1 MEFVEPDFFKSLL
14 ETLISKNPGVLAA
27 AIVTH
32 EGLPIVS
39 IHHEDVEDAR
49 LAAISATLHSVSNI
63 YLNDMRKGSFEYFVI
78 ESSKGFL
85 VLVSLDDENLIIAS
99 TDENIRLGLIFLSI
113 REIFSASGGF
123 GRVSQD
129 FIIKIFSLLNEKN
142 VTQMTVERKELPN
155 LFDEKALI
163 NDETDGLP
171 TIKPA
176 VFLYCK
182 SKGVVIEIKESMVQF
197 EKVY

>member
-1 MEFVEPDFFKSLL
+1 MEFELDFFKNLL

-27 AIVTH
+27 AIVTN

-39 IHHEDVEDAR
+39 IHHEEVEDAR

-63 YLNDMRKGSFEYFVI
+63 YLNDMHKGYFEHFVI
-78 ESSKGFL
+78 ESSKGYL
-85 VLVSLDDENLIIAS
+85 ILVSLDDQNLIITS

-129 FIIKIFSLLNEKN
+129 FILKIFSLLNEKN
-142 VTQMTVERKELPN
+142 LNEMTIERKELSE
-155 LFDEKALI
+155 LFDKQALI
-163 NDETDGLP
+163 TDETDNLM

-176 VFLYCK
+176 VLLYCQ
-182 SKGVVIEIKESMVQF
+182 SKGIVIEIKENNVTF
-197 EKVY
+197 EKIY